1 MHTHWDDT
9 PYDEGHSH
17 LGLDQSAGDPATT
30 AAPAPPPDLTKDAKI
45 PFMKLQGRWLCQMG
59 FNVGSRL
66 KIDAAEGVITI
77 SLIGSPVMPQNG
89 VPRTLE
95 RKIQYA
101 EVEADKRQPILSG
114 DPR

>member
-1 MHTHWDDT
+1 MHAHWDDT
-9 PYDEGHSH
+9 PYDEDHSH
-17 LGLDQSAGDPATT
+17 PAPERP
-30 AAPAPPPDLTKDAKI
+30 AAPAAAGSRHCQPLDFAEDAKI
-45 PFMKLQGRWLCQMG
+45 PFMKLQGRWLRQMG

-77 SLIGSPVMPQNG
+77 SLIGSPVMPQTG
-89 VPRTLE
+89 VPRSLE
-95 RKIQYA
+95 RKIHYA

>member
-9 PYDEGHSH
+9 LYDEGHSR
-17 LGLDQSAGDPATT
+17 SAPEQ
-30 AAPAPPPDLTKDAKI
+30 AARAVAASSAPSPPPDFAEDAKI
-45 PFMKLQGRWLCQMG
+45 PFMKLQGRWLRQMG

-89 VPRTLE
+89 VPRSLE

>member
-9 PYDEGHSH
+9 PYDEGHSRPTTEQRE
-17 LGLDQSAGDPATT
+17 GSATEDRASPT
-30 AAPAPPPDLTKDAKI
+30 PDFAEDSKI
-45 PFMKLQGRWLCQMG
+45 PFMKLQGRWLRQMG
-59 FNVGSRL
+59 FNVGSKL

-89 VPRTLE
+89 VPRSME
-95 RKIQYA
+95 RKIHYA
-101 EVEADKRQPILSG
+101 EVEADKRQPTLSG

>member
-9 PYDEGHSH
+9 PYDEAHFR
-17 LGLDQSAGDPATT
+17 
-30 AAPAPPPDLTKDAKI
+30 PAPEQPAGAVAAGSAPSPSPDFAEDAKI
-45 PFMKLQGRWLCQMG
+45 PFMKLQGRWLRQMG

-66 KIDAAEGVITI
+66 KIDAAEGVIII

-89 VPRTLE
+89 VPRSLE
-95 RKIQYA
+95 RKIHYA

>member
-17 LGLDQSAGDPATT
+17 LAPEWPAGSAT
-30 AAPAPPPDLTKDAKI
+30 AAPRPASPPDVVEDAKI
-45 PFMKLQGRWLCQMG
+45 PFMKLQGRWLRQMG
-59 FNVGSRL
+59 FNVGSKL

-77 SLIGSPVMPQNG
+77 SLIGSPVMPQTG
-89 VPRTLE
+89 VRRTLE

>member
-1 MHTHWDDT
+1 MHTHWEDT
-9 PYDEGHSH
+9 PYDEGHFH
-17 LGLDQSAGDPATT
+17 LDPERPPGTAN
-30 AAPAPPPDLTKDAKI
+30 AAPTRSPPPDFAEDAKI
-45 PFMKLQGRWLCQMG
+45 PFMKLQGRWLRQMG

-89 VPRTLE
+89 VPRSLE

>member
-9 PYDEGHSH
+9 PYDELPS
-17 LGLDQSAGDPATT
+17 QPIPKRPASAAR
-30 AAPAPPPDLTKDAKI
+30 AASAPAPPPDFAEDAKI
-45 PFMKLQGRWLCQMG
+45 PFMKLQGRWLRQMG

-77 SLIGSPVMPQNG
+77 SIIGHPVMPQPA
-89 VPRTLE
+89 VPRSLV
-95 RKIQYA
+95 RKIHYA
-101 EVEADKRQPILSG
+101 VVEADKRQRVLSG

>member
-9 PYDEGHSH
+9 PYDELPS
-17 LGLDQSAGDPATT
+17 QPTPKRPASASTLAS
-30 AAPAPPPDLTKDAKI
+30 APTPPPDFAEDAKI
-45 PFMKLQGRWLCQMG
+45 PFMKLQGRWLRQMG

-77 SLIGSPVMPQNG
+77 SLIGSPVMPQKG
-89 VPRTLE
+89 VPRSLE
-95 RKIQYA
+95 RKIHYA
-101 EVEADKRQPILSG
+101 EVEFDKRQPILSG

>member
-9 PYDEGHSH
+9 PYDEGDSRPAPEKP
-17 LGLDQSAGDPATT
+17 AGAV
-30 AAPAPPPDLTKDAKI
+30 AASSTPSPPPDFAEDAKI
-45 PFMKLQGRWLCQMG
+45 PFMKLQGRWLRQMG

-77 SLIGSPVMPQNG
+77 SIIGNPVMPQHA
-89 VPRTLE
+89 VPRSLE
-95 RKIQYA
+95 RKIHYA
-101 EVEADKRQPILSG
+101 VVEADKRQPILSG

>member
-9 PYDEGHSH
+9 PYEEGHSH
-17 LGLDQSAGDPATT
+17 LEPERPACNAT
-30 AAPAPPPDLTKDAKI
+30 AAPTRSPPPDFAEDAKI
-45 PFMKLQGRWLCQMG
+45 PFMKLQGRWLRQMG

-77 SLIGSPVMPQNG
+77 SLIGSPVMPQSG
-89 VPRTLE
+89 VPRSLE

-101 EVEADKRQPILSG
+101 EVEADRRQPILSG

>member
-1 MHTHWDDT
+1 MHAHWDDT
-9 PYDEGHSH
+9 PYDEGHSRRAPEQPA
-17 LGLDQSAGDPATT
+17 GAVAASSAPS
-30 AAPAPPPDLTKDAKI
+30 PPPDLAEEAKV
-45 PFMKLQGRWLCQMG
+45 PFMKLQGRWLRQMG

-89 VPRTLE
+89 VPRSLE

>member
-9 PYDEGHSH
+9 PYDEGHSRQ
-17 LGLDQSAGDPATT
+17 GPEQPAGAIPASSAPC
-30 AAPAPPPDLTKDAKI
+30 PPRDFAEDAKI
-45 PFMKLQGRWLCQMG
+45 PFMKLQGRWLRQMG

-77 SLIGSPVMPQNG
+77 SIIGNPVMPQHA
-89 VPRTLE
+89 VPRSLE
-95 RKIQYA
+95 RKIHYA
-101 EVEADKRQPILSG
+101 IVEADERQPVLSG

>member
-17 LGLDQSAGDPATT
+17 LAPERPAGTAT
-30 AAPAPPPDLTKDAKI
+30 AASTPASRPDSPEEAKI
-45 PFMKLQGRWLCQMG
+45 PFMKLQGRWLRQMG

-89 VPRTLE
+89 VPRSLE
-95 RKIQYA
+95 RKIHYA
-101 EVEADKRQPILSG
+101 EVKADKRQPILSG

>member
-9 PYDEGHSH
+9 PYDEGHFR
-17 LGLDQSAGDPATT
+17 PATDQRAGAVT
-30 AAPAPPPDLTKDAKI
+30 ASSAPSSPPDFAEDAKI
-45 PFMKLQGRWLCQMG
+45 PFMKLQGRWLRQMG

-66 KIDAAEGVITI
+66 KIDAGEGVITI

-89 VPRTLE
+89 VPRSLE

>member
-1 MHTHWDDT
+1 MQTHWDDT
-9 PYDEGHSH
+9 PYDEGHSR
-17 LGLDQSAGDPATT
+17 
-30 AAPAPPPDLTKDAKI
+30 PAPEQPASAVAASSVPSLPPDFAEDAKI
-45 PFMKLQGRWLCQMG
+45 PFMKLQGRWLRQMG

>member
-9 PYDEGHSH
+9 PYDQGHSH
-17 LGLDQSAGDPATT
+17 PVPEQPAGAVAARSAPS
-30 AAPAPPPDLTKDAKI
+30 PPSDFAEDAKI
-45 PFMKLQGRWLCQMG
+45 PFMKLQGRWLRQMG

-77 SLIGSPVMPQNG
+77 SLIGSPVMPHNG
-89 VPRTLE
+89 VPRSLE

>member
-1 MHTHWDDT
+1 MRTHWDDT

-17 LGLDQSAGDPATT
+17 PAPELSAPATGSS
-30 AAPAPPPDLTKDAKI
+30 APCPPPDFAEDAKI
-45 PFMKLQGRWLCQMG
+45 PFMKLQGRWLRQMG

-77 SLIGSPVMPQNG
+77 SLIGSPVMPQSG

>member
-17 LGLDQSAGDPATT
+17 QAPERPAASAS
-30 AAPAPPPDLTKDAKI
+30 AASMPTPPSGCSEDAKI
-45 PFMKLQGRWLCQMG
+45 PFMKLQGRWLRQMG

-89 VPRTLE
+89 VPRSLE